1 MAISLVIKLLIWSVV
16 ASRCSVYANISCE
29 YDISSLCLLDSFRQT
44 KAMGDA
50 EKDYDELN
58 IRVKGANTRARRLL
72 GR

>member
-1 MAISLVIKLLIWSVV
+1 M
-16 ASRCSVYANISCE
+16 
-29 YDISSLCLLDSFRQT
+29 SSLCLLDSFRQT

-58 IRVKGANTRARRLL
+58 FRVKGANTRARRLL

>member
-1 MAISLVIKLLIWSVV
+1 MQILAVTMNGL
-16 ASRCSVYANISCE
+16 CCCISCE
-29 YDISSLCLLDSFRQT
+29 YDMSSLCLLDSFRQT

-58 IRVKGANTRARRLL
+58 FRVKGANTRARRLL

>member
-1 MAISLVIKLLIWSVV
+1 MQTGVFYIFYFVG
-16 ASRCSVYANISCE
+16 
-29 YDISSLCLLDSFRQT
+29 FRQT

-58 IRVKGANTRARRLL
+58 FRVKGANTRARHLL